1 MADQWGGL
9 AVFVAVDRYIHCELV
24 IESLPRMPNKAF
36 SKRSGKND
44 YAVLVNKSLVW
55 MDGAELEN
63 FYNLTTEIP
72 LKLIS

>member
-1 MADQWGGL
+1 MADQLGGL
-9 AVFVAVDRYIHCELV
+9 SVFVVVDRYIHCELV
-24 IESLPRMPNKAF
+24 IESLPRVLNKAF

-44 YAVLVNKSLVW
+44 YAVLVW

-63 FYNLTTEIP
+63 VYNLTTEIP